1 MEVRTAVTFLRVA
14 ELQSFSRA
22 AQQLGYSQA
31 AVTVQIKQLEQELG
45 TQLFERIGRRTKLTE
60 HGAQF
65 VPRAME
71 LVKAARKAENF
82 LQEPGQTA
90 GSLRIGTAESLFMS
104 TLVPLL
110 PEFHRLCPLV
120 EASIHTG
127 RIAELFDMVR
137 QNDVDLLFFLDK
149 KTDFPEWIKVLQRP
163 EPIVFVASCG
173 HPLAGEQNIPL
184 EKILT
189 QPLALTEKGVSYRYD
204 LEQIVAARNLEMHPF
219 LETGNTDIIVH
230 MLLENAGISFLPQY
244 AVQKHLDAGRLT
256 ILSVD
261 SPQIQMWSQL
271 VYHRNKWITPQ
282 MQQWIDL
289 MLQRIGSASDCPGP
303 QNML

>member
-71 LVKAARKAENF
+71 LVEAARKAETF
-82 LQEPGQTA
+82 LQDQGRAA

-120 EASIHTG
+120 ETSVHTG
-127 RIAELFDMVR
+127 RIADLFDMVR

-149 KTDFPEWIKVLQRP
+149 KTDFPEWIKVLERP
-163 EPIVFVASCG
+163 EPIVFAAPAD
-173 HPLAGEQNIPL
+173 HPLAGRRRIPL
-184 EKILT
+184 KRVIAEPFL
-189 QPLALTEKGVSYRYD
+189 LTEKGVSYRYD
-204 LEQIVAARNLEMHPF
+204 LEQILAARGLAIHPF
-219 LETGNTDIIVH
+219 LETGNTDVIAE
-230 MLLENAGISFLPQY
+230 LLCRRGGVSFLPRY
-244 AVQKHLDAGRLT
+244 VVQPRLEAGSLVCLD
-256 ILSVD
+256 VD
-261 SPQIQMWSQL
+261 CPKVQMWSQL
-271 VYHRNKWITPQ
+271 VYHKNKWVTPQ
-282 MQQWIDL
+282 MRTFIGLLQQAVSPHL
-289 MLQRIGSASDCPGP
+289 
-303 QNML
+303 